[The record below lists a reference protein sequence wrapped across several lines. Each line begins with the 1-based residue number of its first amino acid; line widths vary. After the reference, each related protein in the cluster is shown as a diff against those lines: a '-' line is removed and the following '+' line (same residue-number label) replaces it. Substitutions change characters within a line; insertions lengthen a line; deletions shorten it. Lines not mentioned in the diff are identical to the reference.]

1 MNTLR
6 QFIQRLDALNL
17 WRHWKSVGPKKLLYL
32 PRLLNAREKKII
44 LALLFTALIS
54 GTVFFSRM
62 YLRVTVPIPKIGSSY
77 TEGIIGNPHTVN
89 PLFASRD
96 TDRSLSRLVF
106 SSLLTYGANGSI
118 QNDLAESY
126 AMSPD
131 GKTYTVALKKNAV
144 WHDGNPLTADDVLFT
159 IKLTQNP
166 LYKSPLRANWQ
177 GVQIETIDQYTIRFS
192 LRTPYAP
199 FIENLT
205 IGIVPKH
212 LWKNITPEQIPLH
225 ELSIKPIG
233 SGPYQFSDLE
243 QNADGSIS
251 SYTLTR
257 NKAYYREGP
266 YLKKLSFVFF
276 QNEDE
281 IMAAWR
287 KGTIDGF
294 GPTPAKRIPDLETK
308 NASLYSIRM
317 PRLFGIF
324 FNDQKAPSLQEK
336 AVREAIARAIDKSR
350 LAELNTS
357 GGAVPIDSPLPS
369 NSENGQ
375 SAQPRFAYDPEAAR
389 QLLESAGWKDVN
401 GDSIRE
407 KTVKKQKGK
416 ETKLELRFVLT
427 TSDWADL
434 LRSAELIKEMLKE
447 VGIEITIEKQSFANL
462 ESSVIRPRNFQILLF
477 GQVYGFEADPFAFWH
492 SSQIKDPGLNI
503 ALYSSAKAD
512 RLLEVARTTSDSE
525 ARRKTYEEFSALL
538 SNDIPA
544 VFLFSQLYLY
554 LLPADLKGI
563 HFEQISLPADRFN
576 EITQWYRATKRI
588 FQWK

>member
-17 WRHWKSVGPKKLLYL
+17 WRHWKSLNPKKLLYL

-44 LALLFTALIS
+44 LALFLATVIS
-54 GTVFFSRM
+54 GTIFFSRI
-62 YLRVTVPIPKIGSSY
+62 YVRFTVPIAKIGASY
-77 TEGIIGNPHTVN
+77 TEGVIGDPHTVN

-96 TDRSLSRLVF
+96 TDRSLARLIF
-106 SSLLTYGANGSI
+106 SSLLTYDANGMI
-118 QNDLAESY
+118 QKDLAESY
-126 AMSPD
+126 EMSLD
-131 GKTYTVALKKNAV
+131 GKTYTVRLKKNAV
-144 WHDGNPLTADDVLFT
+144 WHDGKPLTAEDVFFT

-177 GVQIETIDQYTIRFS
+177 GVQVETIDQHTIRFS
-192 LRTPYAP
+192 LRIPYAP

-205 IGIVPKH
+205 IGIIPKH
-212 LWKNITPEQIPLH
+212 LWESITSEQLPLH

-233 SGPYQFSDLE
+233 SGPYQFYDLQ

-251 SYTLTR
+251 SYTLVR
-257 NKAYYREGP
+257 NKTYYREGP
-266 YLKKLSFVFF
+266 YLKTMTFIFF

-281 IMAAWR
+281 VMAAWR

-294 GPTPAKRIPDLETK
+294 GPASAKHIPDLETK
-308 NASLYSIRM
+308 NASVYSIRM

-324 FNDQKAPSLQEK
+324 FNDQKAPALQEK

-350 LAELNTS
+350 IAELGAS
-357 GGAVPIDSPLPS
+357 GGAAPIDDPLPA
-369 NSENGQ
+369 NFGDGEHRE
-375 SAQPRFAYDPEAAR
+375 PLFAYDPETSR
-389 QLLESAGWKDVN
+389 QILENAGWKDTD
-401 GDSIRE
+401 GDGVRE
-407 KTVKKQKGK
+407 KTIKKQRGK
-416 ETKLELRFVLT
+416 ETKLTLRFILT

-434 LRSAELIKEMLKE
+434 LRSAELIKTMLKE
-447 VGIEITIEKQSFANL
+447 IGIEIIIEKQTFTDL
-462 ESSVIRPRNFQILLF
+462 ESSIIRPRNFQMLLF

-503 ALYSSAKAD
+503 ALYANSKVD
-512 RLLEVARTTSDSE
+512 HLLETARTTEDPKL
-525 ARRKTYEEFSALL
+525 RREKYKEFSTLL

-554 LLPADLKGI
+554 LLPADLKGT

-576 EITQWYRATKRI
+576 EVTQWYRATKRI
-588 FQWK
+588 FQN